1 MNISNVDSLT
11 KKINNYLDCHIN
23 FNDFIYQERIIGKS
37 KIDIIYNEFK
47 KHLDKTILKD
57 ELGKFLNFI
66 DLNPDFFNFVDVQN
80 REIF

>member
-1 MNISNVDSLT
+1 
-11 KKINNYLDCHIN
+11 
-23 FNDFIYQERIIGKS
+23 
-37 KIDIIYNEFK
+37 IYNEFK